1 MYCTTAEELVS
12 LLFGAWLLFIYLE
25 TCNNFGGVCVVPCHS
40 QQIINNDLERRRKVD
55 RGDKLKA
62 EQKLTLQEK
71 NLKYHGEN

>member
-40 QQIINNDLERRRKVD
+40 QQIINNDLERCRKVD

-71 NLKYHGEN
+71 NLKLT